1 MPIRRLRGTAIK
13 ATREMK
19 RAPFALAMAMAL
31 CAGAQ
36 ADDYPSKPIKII
48 VPYPAG
54 QASDTITRLVGER
67 LGKALG
73 QPVVVDNRPG
83 AGGNIGTDAGAKS
96 PPDGYTLTIATAA
109 LPISKHVYRKLPFDP
124 EKDFM
129 PITLMTI
136 TPLVLVTRTNLP
148 VKDVAELVA
157 LAKKD
162 PGKITFA
169 SSGPGTSHQLSGE
182 LFKSLAGVEML
193 HVPYKGSPPAH
204 VDLMGG
210 SVDIMFDNIVPVAP
224 HIKAGKLRALAVT
237 TKTRAPAL
245 PDVPTMAEAGYPNF
259 EATAWFGL
267 LAPAGTPRPIVDR
280 LNKEVVAILTSPDIK
295 ERLAGMGATVVA
307 DKPEEFGRFMA
318 NEINKWGPVVKR
330 ANIELE

>member
-1 MPIRRLRGTAIK
+1 MKRSLIAVAAAWALCFAGTA
-13 ATREMK
+13 
-19 RAPFALAMAMAL
+19 
-31 CAGAQ
+31 AQ
-36 ADDYPSKPIKII
+36 ADDWPSKPVKII
-48 VPYPAG
+48 VPYPGG

-83 AGGNIGTDAGAKS
+83 AGGNIGTDVGAKS
-96 PPDGYTLTIATAA
+96 PPDGYTLTVASAA

-124 EKDFM
+124 QKDFV

-136 TPLVLVTRTNLP
+136 TPLVLVTRTTLP
-148 VKDVAELVA
+148 AKDVAGLVA
-157 LAKKD
+157 LAKKE

-169 SSGPGTSHQLSGE
+169 SSGAGTSHQLSGE
-182 LFKSLAGVEML
+182 LFKSLAGVDML

-224 HIKAGKLRALAVT
+224 HIKSGKLQALAVT
-237 TKTRAPAL
+237 TKTRAAAL
-245 PDVPTMAEAGYPNF
+245 PDVPTMAEAGLPNF

-267 LAPAGTPRPIVDR
+267 LAPAGTPQPIVDR
-280 LNKEVVAILTSPDIK
+280 LNKELVAILKSPEIRD
-295 ERLAGMGATVVA
+295 RLAGMGATVVG

-318 NEINKWGPVVKR
+318 DEINKWGPVVKR

>member
-1 MPIRRLRGTAIK
+1 
-13 ATREMK
+13 MK
-19 RAPFALAMAMAL
+19 RTLFAVAAAWAL
-31 CAGAQ
+31 CAGAH
-36 ADDYPSKPIKII
+36 ADDYPSKPIRII
-48 VPYPAG
+48 VPYPGG
-54 QASDTITRLVGER
+54 QASDTVTRLVGDR

-83 AGGNIGTDAGAKS
+83 AGGNIGTDLGAKS
-96 PPDGYTLTIATAA
+96 PPDGYTLTVATAA

-124 EKDFM
+124 AKDFV

-148 VKDVAELVA
+148 VKDVAGLVA
-157 LAKKD
+157 LAKKE

-182 LFKSLAGVEML
+182 LFKSLAGIDML

-224 HIKAGKLRALAVT
+224 HIKNGKLQALAVT
-237 TKTRAPAL
+237 TRTRAAAL
-245 PDVPTMAEAGYPNF
+245 PDVPTMAEAGYPGF

-267 LAPAGTPRPIVDR
+267 LAPAGTPQPVVDR
-280 LNKEVVAILTSPDIK
+280 LNKEVVAILKSPDIR
-295 ERLAGMGATVVA
+295 ERLLGLGATVVA

-318 NEINKWGPVVKR
+318 DEINKWGPVVKR

>member
-1 MPIRRLRGTAIK
+1 MKRTHFVLAAAAAFSASVLAQEYPNKPIR
-13 ATREMK
+13 
-19 RAPFALAMAMAL
+19 
-31 CAGAQ
+31 
-36 ADDYPSKPIKII
+36 II

-67 LGKALG
+67 LGKSLG

-96 PPDGYTLTIATAA
+96 APDGYTLTVATAA

-124 EKDFM
+124 AKDFA

-136 TPLVLVTRTNLP
+136 TPLVLVTRTDLP
-148 VKDVAELVA
+148 VKDVAGLVDY
-157 LAKKD
+157 AKKN
-162 PGKITFA
+162 PGKLTFA
-169 SSGPGTSHQLSGE
+169 SSGPGTSHHLSGE
-182 LFKSLAGVEML
+182 LFKALAGVDML

-210 SVDIMFDNIVPVAP
+210 SVDVMFDNIVPVAP
-224 HIKAGKLRALAVT
+224 HVRQGKLRALAVT
-237 TKTRAPAL
+237 TKTRAAAL

-267 LAPAGTPRPIVDR
+267 LAPAGTPQPVVDK
-280 LNKEVVAILTSPDIK
+280 LNKEIVAILKSPDLRD
-295 ERLAGMGATVVA
+295 RLAGLGATVVA
-307 DKPEEFGRFMA
+307 DRPEEFGRFMA
-318 NEINKWGPVVKR
+318 AEINKWAPVVKR
-330 ANIELE
+330 AQIELE

>member
-1 MPIRRLRGTAIK
+1 
-13 ATREMK
+13 MK
-19 RAPFALAMAMAL
+19 RTVLAVAAAWAL

-36 ADDYPSKPIKII
+36 ADDYPGKPVKII
-48 VPYPAG
+48 VPYPGG
-54 QASDTITRLVGER
+54 QASDTIARLVGEK

-73 QPVVVDNRPG
+73 QPVLVDNRPG
-83 AGGNIGTDAGAKS
+83 AGGNIGTDIGARS
-96 PPDGYTLTIATAA
+96 APDGYTLTVASAA

-124 EKDFM
+124 VKDFV

-136 TPLVLVTRTNLP
+136 TPLVLVTRTSLP
-148 VKDVAELVA
+148 VKDVPSLVA
-157 LAKKD
+157 LAKAS

-182 LFKSLAGVEML
+182 LFKSLAGIDML

-210 SVDIMFDNIVPVAP
+210 SVDVMFDNIVPVAP
-224 HIKAGKLRALAVT
+224 HVKGGKLQALAVT
-237 TKTRAPAL
+237 TKTRAAAL

-267 LAPAGTPRPIVDR
+267 LAPAGTPQPIVAR
-280 LNKEVVAILTSPDIK
+280 LNKELVAILQSPEVK
-295 ERLAGMGATVVA
+295 ERLTGMGATVVA
-307 DKPEEFGRFMA
+307 GTPEEFGRFMA
-318 NEINKWGPVVKR
+318 DEINKWGPVVKR